1 MKLTRTLGTLLTGGA
16 CLAAWLSLAGSVV
29 PAFDTL
35 ASFLPLFGAA
45 TLLGLLF
52 ARRRPGWTVAAA
64 LLGLLP
70 VAIGVAP
77 ELTREIPAAQKGAMQ
92 VRLLTHNVWTRN
104 ADPADTAQ
112 ALIDAKPDVLMLQE
126 VDGSFRPMLAAL
138 NQRFAYAT
146 KCPPGCDLAIFSR
159 WPITD
164 SDYFLKDRE
173 GRKFGPAMLWA
184 RILGSG
190 KQPFTVVTLHYP
202 RPTSHDQAVRRRDVA
217 RALARIDRGP
227 LIVAGDM
234 NLTPWAAAMHEQ
246 DRAFAPLTR
255 MTRALPSWPRAVPV
269 LPIDQLYA
277 GPYWGLV
284 SARRLPATGSDHV
297 PILVT
302 LGRR

>member
-1 MKLTRTLGTLLTGGA
+1 MKLARTFGSLLAGGA
-16 CLAAWLSLAGSVV
+16 CAAAWLSLAGAFV
-29 PAFDTL
+29 PALDAF

-45 TLLGLLF
+45 TLVGLLF
-52 ARRRPGWTVAAA
+52 ARRRLGWTLIVA
-64 LLGLLP
+64 LLGLTP
-70 VAIGVAP
+70 VAIRVMP
-77 ELTREIPAAQKGAMQ
+77 ELTRDIPAAEKGAAQ
-92 VRLLTHNVWTRN
+92 VRLLTHNVWTGN

-112 ALIDAKPDVLMLQE
+112 AIIDAKPDVAMLQE

-138 NQRFAYAT
+138 NQHFPYTT

-164 SDYFLKDRE
+164 SDYFLKDAE

-184 RILGSG
+184 RIAGPREP
-190 KQPFTVVTLHYP
+190 PFTVVTLHYP
-202 RPTSHDQAVRRRDVA
+202 RPTSRDQAVRRRDVA
-217 RALARIDRGP
+217 QALARIEHGP

-234 NLTPWAAAMHEQ
+234 NLTPWAAAMREQ
-246 DRAFAPLTR
+246 DRALAPLTR
-255 MTRALPSWPRAVPV
+255 MTRALPSWPRAFPV

-277 GPYWGLV
+277 GPDWGLV

-297 PILVT
+297 PVLVT